1 MDELKI
7 STEKLDDALS
17 RLETVI
23 DGLLERS
30 ANPAATAKE
39 VELLNQDR
47 ANLADQLDQALS
59 RERELQNLADQAS
72 DALGTAIEEVKA
84 VLVPGD
90 ADEPSNDDEGSGS
103 VEG

>member
-84 VLVPGD
+84 ALVPGD
-90 ADEPSNDDEGSGS
+90 ADEPSNSGEGSGS